1 MVAPVRRAANAER
14 SSRLRCP
21 DCRMHRSVCI
31 CALVPSLQT
40 RTRLVLVLH
49 QLEARKTTNTGRL
62 AARCL
67 TNSRIV
73 RRGRGDDASDAG
85 INPRETAPSLW
96 DAGSQPLL
104 LLPSEDATPLS
115 QWKQSDAP
123 ITLIVPDGTWRQAIR
138 TRKRIPGLDTV
149 PCVTLSGAATS
160 RYRLRHAAQPQRLAT
175 LEAIAIA
182 MGILEGPHVQEALEH
197 VFAVMVDRTLWTN
210 GRLERARVTGGI
222 PHGAQ
227 SHDPVGRADPTEA
240 SGWGRTPIADPPA
253 ATKKIIRGKCGEK
266 EVCDG
271 VETTGCD
278 GGNRGGFEFR
288 DSSTGVGGG
297 TDDRLAR
304 DSAADQK

>member
-1 MVAPVRRAANAER
+1 MVARVRRGANAER

-21 DCRMHRSVCI
+21 ECLMHRSLCI
-31 CALVPSLQT
+31 CALLPSLQT

-73 RRGRGDDASDAG
+73 VRGRDGDSGDTGTSPT
-85 INPRETAPSLW
+85 IERSLW

-104 LLPSEDATPLS
+104 LLPSEDATPVS
-115 QWKQSDAP
+115 QWKQSAP

-138 TRKRIPGLDTV
+138 TRKRVAGLDKV
-149 PCVTLSGAATS
+149 PCVTLPAAAPS

-182 MGILEGPHVQEALEH
+182 MGILEGPLVQEALEH

-227 SHDPVGRADPTEA
+227 SHDPLGQVDAGQR
-240 SGWGRTPIADPPA
+240 SR
-253 ATKKIIRGKCGEK
+253 
-266 EVCDG
+266 
-271 VETTGCD
+271 
-278 GGNRGGFEFR
+278 
-288 DSSTGVGGG
+288 
-297 TDDRLAR
+297 
-304 DSAADQK
+304 